1 LCPRKGEDNTMDP
14 WELLSTSFVSISVFL
29 ALHVAIFL
37 LVRWMYPPTVMAA
50 PMLMPPEV
58 PKVVAAAAAPPPQQP
73 APPAEPPLPEYY
85 TQPAKKVNAPPKA
98 DEVTLP
104 MAPPGQEGAT
114 NISDL

>member
-1 LCPRKGEDNTMDP
+1 MCLRKGEDNTMDP

-50 PMLMPPEV
+50 PMSIPLEV
-58 PKVVAAAAAPPPQQP
+58 PKVVAAAPPSPPPP

-104 MAPPGQEGAT
+104 MAPLGQEGAT

>member
-1 LCPRKGEDNTMDP
+1 MDP

-50 PMLMPPEV
+50 PMPMPPEV
-58 PKVVAAAAAPPPQQP
+58 AKPLPAAAPPPP
-73 APPAEPPLPEYY
+73 PPPPPAEPPLPEYY
-85 TQPAKKVNAPPKA
+85 TQPTKKVNEPPKA
-98 DEVTLP
+98 DAVTLP
-104 MAPPGQEGAT
+104 MAPLGQEGAT